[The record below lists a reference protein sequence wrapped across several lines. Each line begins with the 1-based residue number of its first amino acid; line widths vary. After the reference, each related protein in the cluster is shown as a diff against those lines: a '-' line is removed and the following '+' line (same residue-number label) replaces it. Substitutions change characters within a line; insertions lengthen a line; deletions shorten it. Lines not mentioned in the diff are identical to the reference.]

1 MFFFALFFWKSTH
14 SLKLFWNCNIAK
26 EKKNFMLIIALRICS
41 LKYEDSPWA
50 ESNVYTISKSDRTE
64 PKLWFSKMN
73 LDSYCYAR
81 TNSLY
86 VKILHYAY
94 TIVSSCLE
102 FWFVT
107 TNLVFSA
114 TQNGLDPLRVV
125 PCRHYMVLPPMGPPF
140 SCL

>member
-1 MFFFALFFWKSTH
+1 MKIHLERNQMYILFLNPTEP
-14 SLKLFWNCNIAK
+14 N
-26 EKKNFMLIIALRICS
+26 
-41 LKYEDSPWA
+41 
-50 ESNVYTISKSDRTE
+50 RTE

-107 TNLVFSA
+107 TNLVFFA
-114 TQNGLDPLRVV
+114 TQNGLDPCFTSRAV
-125 PCRHYMVLPPMGPPF
+125 PTVWCCRRWGPRSLVYNGNDGAVKNIFF
-140 SCL
+140 SRSLV